1 MLKESKP
8 DMAIL
13 RELLL
18 ELAKN
23 QSSLQTPDDLRNVI
37 NVVERM
43 MEATGDAFGKLREI
57 LESRQWSEHTQR
69 PTPNDSPDSNA
80 LANSI
85 YDIADRMK
93 NRMETT
99 YKRLQLMNQDLTE
112 ISKALN
118 YFLPVYEYGTQIFE
132 DQEEI
137 EAILKDAVK
146 ELYSNLEGTIS

>member
-1 MLKESKP
+1 
-8 DMAIL
+8 
-13 RELLL
+13 
-18 ELAKN
+18 
-23 QSSLQTPDDLRNVI
+23 
-37 NVVERM
+37 M

-57 LESRQWSEHTQR
+57 LESRQWSEHTKR

-137 EAILKDAVK
+137 EAILEVAVK